1 MSNEKKP
8 MTLPADNPIQRPEA
22 DVLDRTKVAK
32 YFARQVLEFDA
43 SEGMAVGVF
52 GPWGSGK
59 TSFVNLARTEFESK
73 GILVLDFNP
82 WMFSGAEQLVER
94 FFGEL
99 STEMRLRNLAP
110 VSNAF
115 EDYGDAL
122 GGKVGLALKIVGKLL
137 RIRDPV
143 GKALENYGGALTGK
157 VGAWLKTVGRFLRRR
172 QGGLAGQRKKVEDA
186 LRKRD
191 KPIIVVLDD
200 IDRLSVSEIR
210 DIFKL
215 VRLTAS
221 FPNLIYIVVC
231 DRLQVE
237 QALDEKEKGLSGGV
251 YLDKILQLPFD
262 LPEVPRHKLREQ
274 TLAAIERVL
283 DDIENPGPLDRQV
296 WSDVYRQIIRPLIRN
311 MRDVRRYAAA
321 IRGTVIGLDGQVAH
335 ADVLGLEAVRVFL
348 PDIFRRLPGAI
359 EALTVT
365 STSRSMERDLD
376 SQQIVRQISSSTH
389 TDPWLKE
396 QIDALIQAGKT
407 HQEKEVV
414 RTMLR
419 HLFPAGWRQ
428 HQETHTN
435 DDEQAGQLLP
445 ERRVAHEDIL
455 RLYLERVGDSD
466 LLAFYDAE
474 RAFAHM
480 TDRHG
485 LDEFIRSLD
494 PALWRDVVEHLE
506 SFEDRFRP
514 EHVEPGIVVL
524 LNLLP
529 DMPEPS
535 LGLGLPLDDPII
547 AAERVIYRLLRP
559 LNDAEAVVS
568 SVRRILSQVTSLSSK
583 VALVLLVGY
592 RKGIGEKLVSETA
605 AAEFE
610 KALCKEIRSASV
622 DDLAGEY
629 NLKRVFHARTVIDP
643 SEDPFDIDDSPKLT
657 FAILRSVRGETRS
670 IIPAGDPIRG
680 LDWVFLKSLYG
691 GEETLK
697 ARIENLNTQF
707 EDLKPWIESLPM
719 PLNDAES
726 LLDLACRYRDGLPP
740 ERRPRQ
746 AS

>member
-1 MSNEKKP
+1 

-32 YFARQVLEFDA
+32 FFARQVLEFDA

-414 RTMLR
+414 RTM
-419 HLFPAGWRQ
+419 P
-428 HQETHTN
+428 
-435 DDEQAGQLLP
+435 P
-445 ERRVAHEDIL
+445 
-455 RLYLERVGDSD
+455 
-466 LLAFYDAE
+466 
-474 RAFAHM
+474 
-480 TDRHG
+480 
-485 LDEFIRSLD
+485 
-494 PALWRDVVEHLE
+494 
-506 SFEDRFRP
+506 
-514 EHVEPGIVVL
+514 
-524 LNLLP
+524 
-529 DMPEPS
+529 
-535 LGLGLPLDDPII
+535 
-547 AAERVIYRLLRP
+547 
-559 LNDAEAVVS
+559 
-568 SVRRILSQVTSLSSK
+568 LSSG
-583 VALVLLVGY
+583 L
-592 RKGIGEKLVSETA
+592 A
-605 AAEFE
+605 AA
-610 KALCKEIRSASV
+610 
-622 DDLAGEY
+622 
-629 NLKRVFHARTVIDP
+629 P
-643 SEDPFDIDDSPKLT
+643 
-657 FAILRSVRGETRS
+657 
-670 IIPAGDPIRG
+670 GDT
-680 LDWVFLKSLYG
+680 Y
-691 GEETLK
+691 
-697 ARIENLNTQF
+697 Q
-707 EDLKPWIESLPM
+707 
-719 PLNDAES
+719 
-726 LLDLACRYRDGLPP
+726 
-740 ERRPRQ
+740 
-746 AS
+746 